1 MSGSDGTYTDSL
13 EFARAADAADPL
25 RPLRE
30 RFALPRDAQGAPL
43 AYLCGHSLGLAPR
56 AARARVLEE
65 VEDWERF
72 GVLGHEQAR
81 RPWIDYAEALR
92 PDLALLAGARR
103 DEVVAMNALSVN
115 LHLLLAAFYR
125 PAGGRDAIL
134 VEAGAFP
141 SDRHVVE
148 SQIRWHGLDPRRSLV
163 ELAPRP
169 GADALDPADIEAAI
183 ARESGRLALVLWP
196 GVQYLTGQAFDL
208 GRIVRAA
215 HAAGALAGFDLAHAI
230 GNVPLALH
238 ADGADFAAWCSY
250 KYLNAGPGAIAGAS
264 CTSATRRG
272 RASPAG
278 GATRRRRASACPPD
292 FVPRRGRGRLAGQQ
306 SADPLGGAA
315 RRRAGTVPRGRPRGA
330 ARQVAAP
337 HRLASS
343 CCGGAAPA
351 TSRSSRRRSAARAVA
366 APAAGGRARA
376 ASRAGTARHR
386 RRLARAGHHPHGP
399 GAAVQRLRGRV
410 ARRRRARRGLPV
422 SAAAASAAVAI
433 VGGGPVGA
441 LLAILLARG
450 PRRGACSSAA
460 PTRAGIRAAAR
471 GARSTLSLSARGLA
485 LERAG
490 VRARIE
496 PQLVAMPGRCCTR
509 PAAARAGPA
518 LQPVRARGAPFDQPR
533 AAQPPADRP
542 PPRRPA
548 SAALRLALH
557 RRRPGRRGCSAEDG
571 GARARSN
578 AARSSA
584 PTAPAPRCAP
594 RSSRRALCQC
604 SEDPLEHDY
613 KEIEIPALDGRRSC
627 ASMRCTS
634 GRAAASC

>member
-250 KYLNAGPGAIAGAS
+250 KYLNAGPGAIAGAFVHERHAALPRLAGWWGHEA
-264 CTSATRRG
+264 ATRFRM
-272 RASPAG
+272 
-278 GATRRRRASACPPD
+278 SAD
-292 FVPRRGRGRLAGQQ
+292 FVPGAGAAGWQVSNPPIL
-306 SADPLGGAA
+306 SAAPLGVALELFRAA
-315 RRRAGTVPRGRPRGA
+315 GPEALQTKSRRLTGWLEFLLRRRCAGHVEIITPAERGA
-330 ARQVAAP
+330 QLSLRLRPVA
-337 HRLASS
+337 
-343 CCGGAAPA
+343 
-351 TSRSSRRRSAARAVA
+351 
-366 APAAGGRARA
+366 RARA
-376 ASRAGTARHR
+376 AFAALAPRGIVADWREPDIIRMAPVPLYNGFEDAWRAA
-386 RRLARAGHHPHGP
+386 
-399 GAAVQRLRGRV
+399 
-410 ARRRRARRGLPV
+410 
-422 SAAAASAAVAI
+422 
-433 VGGGPVGA
+433 GA
-441 LLAILLARG
+441 LAE
-450 PRRGACSSAA
+450 AC
-460 PTRAGIRAAAR
+460 R
-471 GARSTLSLSARGLA
+471 
-485 LERAG
+485 
-490 VRARIE
+490 
-496 PQLVAMPGRCCTR
+496 
-509 PAAARAGPA
+509 
-518 LQPVRARGAPFDQPR
+518 
-533 AAQPPADRP
+533 
-542 PPRRPA
+542 
-548 SAALRLALH
+548 
-557 RRRPGRRGCSAEDG
+557 
-571 GARARSN
+571 
-578 AARSSA
+578 
-584 PTAPAPRCAP
+584 
-594 RSSRRALCQC
+594 
-604 SEDPLEHDY
+604 
-613 KEIEIPALDGRRSC
+613 
-627 ASMRCTS
+627 
-634 GRAAASC
+634 